1 MAASILIAFG
11 FGWMVAGAFLG
22 LYLGAKHPAHLD
34 QLGAAA
40 AEGNLAAYHRVFEA
54 YKWRS
59 SVHAHSMLFSL
70 SSVAVGSL
78 LSRNEFASVSAE
90 ALAATLIFA
99 TIVWSFSALARIR
112 ALMGL
117 SDLLF
122 VASMAWVAVIVAKN
136 LWPGD
141 VPLL

>member
-1 MAASILIAFG
+1 VAALVLIAFG
-11 FGWMVAGAFLG
+11 FGWMVVGAFLG
-22 LYLGAKHPAHLD
+22 LYLGAKHPGHLD
-34 QLGAAA
+34 QLEAAA

-70 SSVAVGSL
+70 SSVAVGFL

-90 ALAATLIFA
+90 ALAGTLMFA
-99 TIVWSFSALARIR
+99 TIVWSLSALGRIR

-117 SDLLF
+117 ADLLF
-122 VASMAWVAVIVAKN
+122 VGSMAWVAVIVARN
-136 LWPGD
+136 L
-141 VPLL
+141 

>member
-22 LYLGAKHPAHLD
+22 LYLGAKHPGLLD

-40 AEGNLAAYHRVFEA
+40 AEGNLAVYHRAFEA

-59 SVHAHSMLFSL
+59 SVHAHTMLFSL
-70 SSVAVGSL
+70 SSIAVGSL

-90 ALAATLIFA
+90 ALAGTLMFA
-99 TIVWSFSALARIR
+99 TVVWSFSALARIR

-122 VASMAWVAVIVAKN
+122 VASMAWVAVIVARN
-136 LWPGD
+136 L
-141 VPLL
+141 